1 MKNIEKLRIEE
12 EGKARAQNQSALG
25 ENLNMYPIESE
36 LAKKIG
42 TMTQMGN
49 EMKGVPFH
57 LLARVLI
64 WYLPDF
70 IWMLQNIGVASYIGK
85 EAEKMI
91 KVMI

>member
-1 MKNIEKLRIEE
+1 
-12 EGKARAQNQSALG
+12 
-25 ENLNMYPIESE
+25 MYPIESE

-57 LLARVLI
+57 LLARVSI
-64 WYLPDF
+64 WYPPEF
-70 IWMLQNIGVASYIGK
+70 IWMLTKKLLQNTSVASYIGK
-85 EAEKMI
+85 EAEKTI

>member
-1 MKNIEKLRIEE
+1 
-12 EGKARAQNQSALG
+12 
-25 ENLNMYPIESE
+25 MYPIESE

-49 EMKGVPFH
+49 EMKGVSFH

-64 WYLPDF
+64 WYPPGF
-70 IWMLQNIGVASYIGK
+70 IWMLTKKLLQNIGVASYIGK